1 MGTLQRF
8 RQLRAILGRSAKWTV
23 PVMAIGAAALPEGA
37 ATPTLPVWTQQ
48 AAAFIGDVS
57 GRNST
62 VILLSAAVLADWLA
76 REAKN
81 TAGEIRMGLR
91 AALKKLRDEAREE
104 AVAERPSSRKPGPK
118 PAKPLPK
125 PGQRTRRPSMP
136 GMNSTGAAAECHHL
150 PGWNEIRKS
159 PSPQDAAPA
168 PPPKAPTPPA
178 PAPGFPRPH
187 PTSPAPA
194 QPPTSP
200 TIGPTSDDGA
210 PHPHP
215 LLPR

>member
-8 RQLRAILGRSAKWTV
+8 RQIRAILGRSAKWTV

-48 AAAFIGDVS
+48 AAVFIEDVS

-62 VILLSAAVLADWLA
+62 VILLSATVLADRLA

-104 AVAERPSSRKPGPK
+104 AIAEAVEKTRAEARAEDQAAIDAWYEQHRGSS
-118 PAKPLPK
+118 
-125 PGQRTRRPSMP
+125 
-136 GMNSTGAAAECHHL
+136 GM
-150 PGWNEIRKS
+150 
-159 PSPQDAAPA
+159 
-168 PPPKAPTPPA
+168 PPP
-178 PAPGFPRPH
+178 PR
-187 PTSPAPA
+187 
-194 QPPTSP
+194 
-200 TIGPTSDDGA
+200 
-210 PHPHP
+210 
-215 LLPR
+215 LE

>member
-8 RQLRAILGRSAKWTV
+8 RRLRAILGRSAKWTV

-104 AVAERPSSRKPGPK
+104 AVAEAVEKAVEKTRAEAREALAEARAEDQATIDAWYEQHRGSS
-118 PAKPLPK
+118 
-125 PGQRTRRPSMP
+125 
-136 GMNSTGAAAECHHL
+136 GM
-150 PGWNEIRKS
+150 
-159 PSPQDAAPA
+159 
-168 PPPKAPTPPA
+168 PPP
-178 PAPGFPRPH
+178 PR
-187 PTSPAPA
+187 
-194 QPPTSP
+194 
-200 TIGPTSDDGA
+200 
-210 PHPHP
+210 
-215 LLPR
+215 LE

>member
-8 RQLRAILGRSAKWTV
+8 RQLRAILGRSAKWTL

-62 VILLSAAVLADWLA
+62 VILLSAAVLTDWLA

-91 AALKKLRDEAREE
+91 ATLKKLRDEAREE
-104 AVAERPSSRKPGPK
+104 AVAEAVEKAVAEAVEKTRAEAREALAESRAEDQAAIDAWYEQHRGSS
-118 PAKPLPK
+118 
-125 PGQRTRRPSMP
+125 
-136 GMNSTGAAAECHHL
+136 GM
-150 PGWNEIRKS
+150 
-159 PSPQDAAPA
+159 
-168 PPPKAPTPPA
+168 PPP
-178 PAPGFPRPH
+178 PR
-187 PTSPAPA
+187 
-194 QPPTSP
+194 
-200 TIGPTSDDGA
+200 
-210 PHPHP
+210 
-215 LLPR
+215 LE